1 MRPHVT
7 MPADTDTESLLL
19 AAGEDTYAPQK
30 EQSMNALEMANAIN
44 NWTEAKRAIYQ
55 FARRHGIS
63 TDGNP
68 LDVVTAVLDYAT
80 TAAQERAF
88 LHEANQ
94 NLAEALNIEKAD
106 RQGMAGDN
114 VRLRADLVAL
124 RVRNGDGANG

>member
-1 MRPHVT
+1 M
-7 MPADTDTESLLL
+7 
-19 AAGEDTYAPQK
+19 
-30 EQSMNALEMANAIN
+30 QSITGQRRNGLS
-44 NWTEAKRAIYQ
+44 TS

-106 RQGMAGDN
+106 RQGMGG
-114 VRLRADLVAL
+114 R
-124 RVRNGDGANG
+124 